1 MTENEQKAVQLVAEA
16 DKKLNSKGKSFAID
30 TIFSRIPSFGPE
42 EKLSGVTIR
51 IRHQIG
57 SLTRLENK
65 PIIRSDPATKR
76 SFFSRYRSSS
86 EVLKLKSEK
95 HLK

>member
-57 SLTRLENK
+57 SLTRLEYK
-65 PIIRSDPATKR
+65 QIIRSDPATQKVV
-76 SFFSRYRSSS
+76 FFALS
-86 EVLKLKSEK
+86 L
-95 HLK
+95 